1 MIHARFSRAMTGGGR
16 SMKLTKAE
24 KDILAGAGGEVKRK
38 AMETVV
44 RYGDTFGAT
53 RLAPIDH
60 NLHMV
65 TSMGIPLLTPVF
77 ELMDELIGAGI
88 RLERPFTVDPR
99 PIDYSTVNVSPLKKI
114 VFRIMYGKQAAYEKQ
129 LEKIGLKDSNAFTCA
144 CYLDEVGNI
153 PKKGDILA
161 WSESSAVIYANS
173 VLGAR
178 SNRNSGLI
186 ELLCGIVGRAP
197 EFGFLT
203 DSGRMADWIVE
214 VKASKTPEAQVL
226 GSAIGMKV
234 MEDVP
239 YILGLDGHLG
249 GSLTQEVKDYLKD
262 MGAAMAS
269 NGAVGLY
276 HIDRLTPEAREKKKS
291 LVKKKART
299 YVIDDAELERVYR
312 AYPLMWKKPDAR
324 PKLCFIGCPH
334 LSLAQVRSWLSR
346 IEDALSRRGRR
357 SVAVRTVLTTAPDVA
372 AAFMRESGASERL
385 RRAGLSLS
393 SICPLMYMNNPLCG
407 REPVITNSNKLRTY
421 TTARYY
427 RDGDIL
433 DIIAGGRAK

>member
-1 MIHARFSRAMTGGGR
+1 
-16 SMKLTKAE
+16 MKLTKAE
-24 KDILAGAGGEVKRK
+24 KEMLAGAKGDTIRK

-44 RYGDTFGAT
+44 RYGDTFGAK
-53 RLAPIDH
+53 RLVPIDH

-65 TSMGIPLLTPVF
+65 TSMGIPLLTTVF
-77 ELMDELIGAGI
+77 ELMDELIAGGI

-99 PIDYSTVNVSPLKKI
+99 PFDYSTVNVGPLKKI
-114 VFRIMYGKQAAYEKQ
+114 AFRIMYGKQALYEEQ
-129 LEKIGLKDSNAFTCA
+129 LNKIGLKDSNAFTCA

-161 WSESSAVIYANS
+161 WSESSAVVYANS

-178 SNRNSGLI
+178 SNRNSGVI
-186 ELLCGIVGRAP
+186 ELLCGVVGRVP

-203 DSGRMADWIVE
+203 DEGRMADWVVE
-214 VKASKTPEAQVL
+214 VRTSKTPEAQVL

-239 YILGLDGHLG
+239 YITGLHAHLG
-249 GSLTQEVKDYLKD
+249 TRLTQDAKDYLKD

-276 HIDRLTPEAREKKKS
+276 HVDRLTPEAREKKKS
-291 LVKKKART
+291 LVKKKAPT

-312 AYPLMWKKPDAR
+312 SYPVMWKKPHAR
-324 PKLCFIGCPH
+324 PQLCFIGCPH
-334 LSLAQVRSWLSR
+334 LSLAQARAWLSA
-346 IEDALSRRGRR
+346 IEDALSRHGRS

-372 AAFMRESGASERL
+372 AAFLREGGVSDRL
-385 RRAGLSLS
+385 SRAGVTLS

-407 REPVITNSNKLRTY
+407 REPVVTNSNKLRTY
-421 TTARYY
+421 TTARYF
-427 RDGDIL
+427 RDDDIL
-433 DIIAGGRAK
+433 DIIATGRVK

>member
-1 MIHARFSRAMTGGGR
+1 
-16 SMKLTKAE
+16 MKLTKAE

>member
-1 MIHARFSRAMTGGGR
+1 MIHARFGRAITGGGR

-24 KDILAGAGGEVKRK
+24 KDILAGAGGEAKRK

-44 RYGDTFGAT
+44 RYGETFGAT

-77 ELMDELIGAGI
+77 ELMDELIAAGI

-99 PIDYSTVNVSPLKKI
+99 PVDYSTLNVSPLKKI

-203 DSGRMADWIVE
+203 DRGRMADWVIE

-239 YILGLDGHLG
+239 YILGLDRHLG
-249 GSLTQEVKDYLKD
+249 GNLTQEVKDYLKD

-372 AAFMRESGASERL
+372 AAFMRENGASERL

-433 DIIAGGRAK
+433 DIIAGGRTK